1 MPALSPDC
9 CIYVAT
15 TIPTIGCPNNWGQIV
30 RLGFQIQ
37 QNTPSFPLAADLI
50 DLADWTV
57 LLAPA
62 ALTAQIFLTPLS
74 PDGKTGLYDFKI
86 EGGAPITQGGGDD
99 TTLGGVTAT
108 VGYDLSKWMITGYDL
123 PSNVIKALKQL
134 LRCGKNLT
142 MYLINSAGQIIAK
155 TNVTSYEGFSITSMS
170 MPDKTVNGSRERTNV
185 VIEGFIESNY
195 DTVDYVTP
203 PTTFALTM
211 VNP

>member
-9 CIYVAT
+9 CIYVAS

-37 QNTPSFPLAADLI
+37 QPTPSFPTAADLV
-50 DLADWTV
+50 DLADWTT

-99 TTLGGVTAT
+99 TTLSGVTAT
-108 VGYDLSKWMITGYDL
+108 VGYDLSKFMITGYDL
-123 PSNVIKALKQL
+123 PATVIKALKQL

-155 TNVTSYEGFSITSMS
+155 TNGTSYEGFGIVSMTV
-170 MPDKTVNGSRERTNV
+170 PDKTVNGSRERTSV
-185 VIEGFIESNY
+185 VIEGFIEQNY
-195 DTVDYVTP
+195 DTVDYVSP
-203 PTTFALTM
+203 VTTFALTM

>member
-1 MPALSPDC
+1 MPSLSPDC
-9 CIYVAT
+9 CIYVPG

-37 QNTPSFPLAADLI
+37 QLTPSFPTAADLI
-50 DLADWTV
+50 DIADWTT

-74 PDGKTGLYDFKI
+74 PDGKTGFYDFKI
-86 EGGAPITQGGGDD
+86 EGGAPIIQGGGDD
-99 TTLGGVTAT
+99 TTLSGVTAT
-108 VGYDLSKWMITGYDL
+108 VGYDLSKFMITGYDL
-123 PSNVIKALKQL
+123 PAAVIKALKQL

-155 TNVTSYEGFSITSMS
+155 TNVTSYEGFGIVSMTV
-170 MPDKTVNGSRERTNV
+170 PDKTVNGSRERTSV
-185 VIEGFIESNY
+185 VIEGFIEQNY
-195 DTVDYVTP
+195 DTVDYITP